1 MSIEQKSKILA
12 DDIITALDS
21 KASTSHSSTDTTYG
35 IGNETSYG
43 HVKVSD
49 SASSTSDAS
58 SGVAASPKAVKTAY
72 DKAVE
77 ALEAVANV
85 KSTITI
91 TYWE

>member
-1 MSIEQKSKILA
+1 MEDKIQELTDALRKLSGGSSIFLSDAVNLEL
-12 DDIITALDS
+12 
-21 KASTSHSSTDTTYG
+21 STDGGT
-35 IGNETSYG
+35 
-43 HVKVSD
+43 
-49 SASSTSDAS
+49 
-58 SGVAASPKAVKTAY
+58 AATPKAVKTAY

>member
-1 MSIEQKSKILA
+1 MEDKIQELTDALRKIGGSSISLSDAVNLELST
-12 DDIITALDS
+12 DGGT
-21 KASTSHSSTDTTYG
+21 AST
-35 IGNETSYG
+35 
-43 HVKVSD
+43 
-49 SASSTSDAS
+49 
-58 SGVAASPKAVKTAY
+58 PKAVKTAY